1 MDDRLLQYYERELTF
16 IRAMAAEF
24 ARTYPKIAGRL
35 LLEPDRC
42 EDPHTE
48 RLIEA
53 FAFISGRIHKKI
65 EDDFPEITEALLN
78 ILYPHYITPIPS
90 MSIVRFDP
98 IKQNVP
104 ESGYR
109 IDANTTLYSKPIRG
123 TPCRFRTCQPVTL
136 WPVELVSAGLRDPKD
151 PSGGVLQSVVIE
163 LRTFNELKFA
173 QLGWDSLRFFLNGPA
188 QHIFHLYEL
197 LMNNVSGIVCET
209 LDDSG
214 KPQIVRWG
222 PEHIQSVGFA
232 SGEHM
237 IPYPG
242 RSFPAY
248 NLLFEYFCFP
258 EKFLYFDLQGLSR
271 LKAIGAGDSLTLW
284 INLKRSAKP
293 NLVVNQDTFL
303 LHTVPIV
310 NLFRRIAEPIRV
322 EHHKTEYQVV
332 PDVRR
337 FNATEVFSIDQV
349 SATSMRTP
357 GKQIEFKPFYSIR
370 HHLDHDDDT
379 EGRVFWHQ
387 QRRPSARQDD
397 PGTDAFLS
405 FTGFDFTPQDPG
417 VEILTVHSTC
427 TNRDLPAR
435 LPFGDP
441 SGDFDMEVEAPVAKI
456 TSVIKPTPARR
467 PYLGGELQ
475 WRLISHLALNY
486 MSIVQ
491 GGEDALKE
499 ILKLYDFDNSPSTRQ
514 QIEGIVSL
522 KAEHVTKRIGQSFC
536 RGVQVTIEFDE
547 DKFVGAGL
555 YLFASI
561 LERFLAQY
569 VSVNSFSQ
577 LIAKTIQRKEILKK
591 WPPRT
596 GNQVLL

>member
-1 MDDRLLQYYERELTF
+1 MDDRLLHYYERELTF

-53 FAFISGRIHKKI
+53 VAFLSGRIHKKI
-65 EDDFPEITEALLN
+65 DDDFPQITEALLN
-78 ILYPHYITPIPS
+78 ILYPHYVAPIPS
-90 MSIVRFDP
+90 MAVVRFDP

-104 ESGYR
+104 PGGYR
-109 IDANTTLYSKPIRG
+109 IDAGTTLYSKPVRG
-123 TPCRFRTCQPVTL
+123 APCRFRTCQPVDL
-136 WPVELVSAGLRDPKD
+136 WPVEVVAAGLRDPQD

-163 LRTFNELKFA
+163 LQSFNGLKVGN
-173 QLGWDSLRFFLNGPA
+173 LEWESLRFFLNGPA
-188 QHIFHLYEL
+188 QHIYHLYEL
-197 LMNNVSGIVCET
+197 LMNHVAEIVGEISGGSGPRQT
-209 LDDSG
+209 L
-214 KPQIVRWG
+214 RWG
-222 PEHIQSVGFA
+222 PEQIRPAGFA
-232 SGEHM
+232 PEERLV
-237 IPYPG
+237 PYPG

-258 EKFLYFDLQGLSR
+258 EKFLFFDLEGLSR
-271 LKAIGAGDSLTLW
+271 LKRAGDGDRLTLW
-284 INLKRSAKP
+284 INLKRAATP
-293 NLVVNQDTFL
+293 NLVVNRETFL

-322 EHHKTEYQVV
+322 EHHRTEYPVV
-332 PDVRR
+332 PDLRR
-337 FNATEVFSIDQV
+337 LNATEVFSIDQV
-349 SATSMRTP
+349 TATALGSP

-370 HHLDHDDDT
+370 HHLDPVEDT
-379 EGRVFWHQ
+379 EAHVFWHL
-387 QRRPSARQDD
+387 QRRPSERREDA
-397 PGTDAFLS
+397 GTDVFLS

-417 VEILTVHSTC
+417 VEILTVHTTC

-441 SGDFDMEVEAPVAKI
+441 SGDFDMEVEAPVARI
-456 TSVIKPTPARR
+456 TAVIKPTPTRR
-467 PYLGGELQ
+467 PLLGGELQ

-514 QIEGIVSL
+514 QIEGVAGLS
-522 KAEHVTKRIGQSFC
+522 AEHVTKRIGQSFG
-536 RGVQVTIEFDE
+536 RGVQVTLELDE

-555 YLFASI
+555 YLFASV
-561 LERFLAQY
+561 LERFLGQY

-577 LIAKTIQRKEILKK
+577 LRLKTLKRSEILKT
-591 WPPRT
+591 WPPRS
-596 GNQVLL
+596 GNRVLL

>member
-1 MDDRLLQYYERELTF
+1 MDDRLLKYYERELTF

-65 EDDFPEITEALLN
+65 DDDFPEITEALLN
-78 ILYPHYITPIPS
+78 ILYPHYLSPIPS

-104 ESGYR
+104 ESGYL
-109 IDANTTLYSKPIRG
+109 IGANTTLYSKPIRG
-123 TPCRFRTCQPVTL
+123 APCRFRTCQPVML
-136 WPVELVSAGLRDPKD
+136 WPVEVISAGLRDPKD
-151 PSGGVLQSVVIE
+151 PSGGVLQSLVIE
-163 LRTFNELKFA
+163 LKTFNDLKLA
-173 QLGWDSLRFFLNGPA
+173 QLGCDSLRFFLNGPA
-188 QHIFHLYEL
+188 QHVFHLYEL
-197 LMNNVSGIVCET
+197 LMNDVSGIACET
-209 LDDSG
+209 PTSVG
-214 KPQIVRWG
+214 KPQVLHLG
-222 PEHIQSVGFA
+222 AAHIQPVGFA
-232 SGEHM
+232 PEEHM
-237 IPYPG
+237 LPYPG
-242 RSFPAY
+242 RSFPGY

-258 EKFLYFDLQGLSR
+258 EKFLYFELQGLSR
-271 LKAIGAGDSLTLW
+271 LKPIGAGGSLTLR
-284 INLKRSAKP
+284 INLKRAAKP
-293 NLVVNQDTFL
+293 NLVVNRETFL

-310 NLFRRIAEPIRV
+310 NLFRRTAEPVRV
-322 EHHKTEYQVV
+322 EHHKTEYPVV
-332 PDVRR
+332 PDVRHH
-337 FNATEVFSIDQV
+337 NATEVFSIDQV
-349 SATSMRTP
+349 TATSVQAP

-370 HHLDHDDDT
+370 HHLDRDDDA
-379 EGRVFWHQ
+379 EGSVFWHM
-387 QRRPSARQDD
+387 QRRPSGRRDVS
-397 PGTDAFLS
+397 GTEVFLS
-405 FTGFDFTPQDPG
+405 FTGFDLTPLDPG
-417 VEILTVHSTC
+417 VEVLTLHTTC

-441 SGDFDMEVEAPVAKI
+441 AGDFDMEVEAPVAK
-456 TSVIKPTPARR
+456 TTAVIKPTLTRR
-467 PYLGGELQ
+467 PFLGGELH

-514 QIEGIVSL
+514 QIEGLVSL

-536 RGVQVTIEFDE
+536 RGVQVTMEFDE

-561 LERFLAQY
+561 LERFLGQY

-577 LIAKTIQRKEILKK
+577 LIVKTIQRKEILKK
-591 WPPRT
+591 WPPRS
-596 GNQVLL
+596 GNRVLL